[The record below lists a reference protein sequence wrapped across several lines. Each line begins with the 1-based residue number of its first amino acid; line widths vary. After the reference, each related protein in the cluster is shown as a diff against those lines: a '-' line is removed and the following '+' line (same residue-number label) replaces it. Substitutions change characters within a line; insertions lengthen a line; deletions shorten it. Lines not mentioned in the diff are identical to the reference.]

1 MIGLLGVFGRAIT
14 VDTSELIWHWLDEHR
29 RNRGQAT
36 SAQDRHLDQIID
48 LMAEDRA
55 GAAEEQLR
63 LYLFEH
69 PGCCLARLA
78 GASLCLGSHNPQ
90 AAIEQLN
97 SVYMRQPNNTMALYV
112 LGQCYE
118 RLGHEAEAIEF
129 YQDCLKFKDY
139 LQLPAQRLAAI
150 YLKNNR
156 LDDAIA
162 QYESLKELYPDD
174 VASLVSLGY
183 LYLNVRK
190 YDKAIETFNTA
201 ILIHPD
207 NFAMPDDSIEELI
220 EDGSLEEAMDQLESL
235 LLDHPD
241 RPDLIAKQADI
252 LVMMGETTEAIVRY
266 QEALRICPNF
276 LEATIKLG
284 TAYLKMGAEQLAA
297 HQFNVAVEINDTIV
311 EAYLGLAGAQKLAG
325 SPDQALNTISLAAAI
340 QPNSTF
346 LFAETAKLILKAAI
360 DNNLLASPHDGRP
373 LDEMVLAAHLHH
385 LAMSQNNPDLHYRL
399 GVLYMNV
406 ERYED
411 AVDSFNA
418 AMQINPT
425 FSRAAAKLA
434 VCLFETDRAQEALQI
449 LTRAMTYDPAAFDLY
464 YKTALLYCDRL
475 KFASSLINLEHQID
489 ADLAGHGVDPVANMS
504 IVLQNMGLSD
514 TIGLTWENLCQT
526 VGHAPVAPEL

>member
-1 MIGLLGVFGRAIT
+1 MVGLLGIFGRAIT
-14 VDTSELIWHWLDEHR
+14 VDTPELIWHWLDEHR
-29 RNRGQAT
+29 RNRGDAI

-48 LMAEDRA
+48 LMAESKS

-69 PGCCLARLA
+69 PACCLARLA
-78 GASLCLGSHNPQ
+78 AAALCLGTHNLQ

-97 SVYMRQPNNTMALYV
+97 SVYMRQPNNTLALYV

-156 LDDAIA
+156 IDEAIG
-162 QYESLKELYPDD
+162 QYESLKEHYPDD
-174 VASLVSLGY
+174 VSSLVSLGY
-183 LYLNVRK
+183 LYMNVRK
-190 YDKAIETFNTA
+190 YDAAIETFNTA

-207 NFAMPDDSIEELI
+207 NFATPDDSLEELI
-220 EDGSLEEAMDQLESL
+220 ADGSLDEAMDQLESL
-235 LLDHPD
+235 LLDNPE
-241 RPDLIAKQADI
+241 RPDLIARQADVLI
-252 LVMMGETTEAIVRY
+252 MTGETTDAIARY

-297 HQFNVAVEINDTIV
+297 HQFNVAVEINDMIV
-311 EAYLGLAGAQKLAG
+311 EAYLGLAAAQKLAG

-346 LFAETAKLILKAAI
+346 LFAETAKLILKAAL
-360 DNNLLASPHDGRP
+360 DNNLLASPHDGRS
-373 LDEMVLAAHLHH
+373 LDDMVLAAHQHH

-406 ERYED
+406 EQHED
-411 AVDSFNA
+411 AAASFSA
-418 AMQINPT
+418 ALAINPT

-434 VCLFETDRAQEALQI
+434 VCLFEVDRPQEALKI
-449 LTRAMTYDPAAFDLY
+449 LTPAMTYDAATFDLY
-464 YKTALLYCDRL
+464 YKTALLYCDRV

-489 ADLAGHGVDPVANMS
+489 ANLAGRGIDPAANIS
-504 IVLQNMGLSD
+504 IVLENMGLSD
-514 TIGLTWENLCQT
+514 TIGLMWENLCQT
-526 VGHAPVAPEL
+526 VGHAPVPET